1 MSNENI
7 NSAVAVTP
15 LGAYLFRIAIGLF
28 LVGLLLAYGMSFQ
41 VNEGTQTVVT
51 RFDKPMRTVT
61 KAGLYWKLPWPIEKA
76 HAIDMRKR
84 LFNTPQTATF
94 TRDQNSIQLLTYV
107 AWRVS
112 NPLLFIQSLGSGDT
126 LSEESL
132 VREAQKK
139 LESSVVAGKNRY
151 MGQYDLS
158 SLISTTESDIHA
170 EDIEKLILK
179 DVKEDALKTYGIEV
193 LQVGIK
199 RLAFPENNMKSILT
213 KMRSERRAL
222 AGELRSQG
230 EKEASKI
237 LDEAKLKSEQYRTEG
252 RIEQGRIIGEAE
264 KEATSIDAK
273 ANSFDPEFYTFWRS
287 MQTLRKTLSG
297 NATIVLRND
306 NEFFR
311 ALFEAPAKT
320 GLIGPQTSPA
330 PNPVDTP
337 PAAAPNQA
345 APNQAAPPAE
355 VPAPAAQSSFD
366 RSEPQ
371 FIARTPVEILKTIPV
386 DLITLK

>member
-1 MSNENI
+1 MSNENS
-7 NSAVAVTP
+7 NPAVSVTP
-15 LGAYLFRIAIGLF
+15 WGAYLFRIAIGFF
-28 LVGLLLAYGMSFQ
+28 LVALLLGYGMSFQ

-51 RFDKPMRTVT
+51 RFDKPMRTMT

-107 AWRVS
+107 AWQVS
-112 NPLLFIQSLGSGDT
+112 DPLLFIQSLGNGDT

-139 LESSVVAGKNRY
+139 LESMVVAGKNRY

-158 SLISTTESDIHA
+158 SLISTTETDIHA
-170 EDIEKLILK
+170 EDIEKLILR
-179 DVKEDALKTYGIEV
+179 DVKEYAHKTFGINV

-199 RLAFPENNMKSILT
+199 RLAFPEYNMKSILT
-213 KMRSERRAL
+213 KMRAERRAL
-222 AGELRSQG
+222 SGELRSRG
-230 EKEASKI
+230 EQEASKI
-237 LDEAKLKSEQYRTEG
+237 MEEANLQSEQYRTEG
-252 RIEQGRIIGEAE
+252 RIERGKIIGEAE
-264 KEATSIDAK
+264 KEATSIDAR

-311 ALFEAPAKT
+311 ALFEAPTKT
-320 GLIGPQTSPA
+320 GLTF
-330 PNPVDTP
+330 PNVQPTEP
-337 PAAAPNQA
+337 TTEPT
-345 APNQAAPPAE
+345 AE
-355 VPAPAAQSSFD
+355 PKAEPKAEPTVEPKAEPAAQTRGRDANSD
-366 RSEPQ
+366 VL
-371 FIARTPVEILKTIPV
+371 TYGPVQILKSIPAE
-386 DLITLK
+386 LFTLNK